1 MDYLE
6 QRRVIHRDL
15 AARNILVA
23 GSQTVKITD
32 FGLAQTPNRGNY
44 YIRQT
49 NRALPLRWSVPLYL
63 FILSY
68 IVTVVVSLIIII
80 YTVVSKWC
88 HMVPLCNNFSCY
100 FLSRYAL
107 ECIEH
112 GKFSHK
118 SDVWSYGVTCW
129 EMFTRGEEP
138 HLPQKPDLLIQVQ
151 YSILKFLCGWVQEIK
166 EIKKLFIFLRLEH
179 FNTQILCETCTA
191 CM

>member
-23 GSQTVKITD
+23 GSETVKITD

-49 NRALPLRWSVPLYL
+49 NRALPLRWSVAFYL
-63 FILSY
+63 FFLSY
-68 IVTVVVSLIIII
+68 IFTLVSL
-80 YTVVSKWC
+80 YGVVSKPW
-88 HMVPLCNNFSCY
+88 HMFPLCNNISWY
-100 FLSRYAL
+100 FLYRYAL

-151 YSILKFLCGWVQEIK
+151 YSTVSKKCFHGWVQEIK
-166 EIKKLFIFLRLEH
+166 EIK
-179 FNTQILCETCTA
+179 N
-191 CM
+191 